1 MTREQVLDRILSSTG
16 PPLNDADQAE
26 FDRWIED
33 DAELQTMHEQ
43 QQMLSEAMDLWQ
55 VDDPSDT
62 FDQAVFARI
71 NEAVDEQPA
80 WWQRFFIASWKPALT
95 AGFAAVALLVG
106 VMLFDYDATPVESQ
120 VAVKAA
126 PDAAYYE
133 DIERALDDMEMLV
146 DFDAFPEPASPGR
159 S

>member
-1 MTREQVLDRILSSTG
+1 MTREQVLDRILGSTG
-16 PPLNDADQAE
+16 PPLSDADQAE

-33 DAELQTMHEQ
+33 DAELRTMHEQ

-62 FDQAVFARI
+62 FDEAVFARI
-71 NEAVDEQPA
+71 NEAADEQPA
-80 WWQRFFIASWKPALT
+80 WWRRFFFASWKPAF
-95 AGFAAVALLVG
+95 AASFAAVALLVG
-106 VMLFDYDATPVESQ
+106 VTLFDYDAMPSASQ

-126 PDAAYYE
+126 PDAEYYE
-133 DIERALDDMEMLV
+133 DIERALDDMDMLV
-146 DFDAFPEPASPGR
+146 DFDAFPESASPGR